1 MKKLYF
7 ILPILSGIL
16 FGSSGIFVR
25 TLTQNGIDATTLLF
39 LRFSIAIIILLMAII
54 LTDKNLIK
62 IRLSDLKLFIITA
75 LCIVG
80 LNLFYNTSMNT
91 VPLSLAAVLLSS
103 APVFVIIFAYILFR
117 EEITL
122 TKVISIILVIIG
134 CVLTTGLLE
143 GNYANVST
151 MGIVGGVVAAIFWAA
166 YTVESKKALK
176 KGIHTYTILFYS
188 LIILTLILLPFTNFG
203 QITTFVNSN
212 ITFNIIFLILHST
225 LSFALPYILLTVCL
239 NHIDS
244 GSASIFTS
252 GAEPLAA
259 LCFGIIVY
267 SEIPTI
273 LTFIGVVLTI
283 LALIILS
290 KNEKKIN

>member
-1 MKKLYF
+1 MKKLYL

-39 LRFSIAIIILLMAII
+39 LRFSIAIIILLIAI
-54 LTDKNLIK
+54 LATNRNLIRIK
-62 IRLSDLKLFIITA
+62 INDLKLFIITA

-117 EEITL
+117 EKITL

-134 CVLTTGLLE
+134 CILTTGLLE
-143 GNYANVST
+143 GNYANVSAI
-151 MGIVGGVVAAIFWAA
+151 GIFGGVVAAIFWAM
-166 YTVESKKALK
+166 YTVASKKALEEE
-176 KGIHTYTILFYS
+176 IHTYTILFYS

-203 QITTFVNSN
+203 QITSFVNSN
-212 ITFNIIFLILHST
+212 IAFNILFLILHST
-225 LSFALPYILLTVCL
+225 FSFALPYILLTVSL

-259 LCFGIIVY
+259 LCFGMIIY
-267 SEIPTI
+267 SEIPTA

-290 KNEKKIN
+290 KNEKE

>member
-1 MKKLYF
+1 MKKLYL
-7 ILPILSGIL
+7 ILPILSGML

-39 LRFSIAIIILLMAII
+39 LRFSIAILILLIAI
-54 LTDKNLIK
+54 LATDRNLIK
-62 IRLSDLKLFIITA
+62 IKLSDLKLFIITA

-117 EEITL
+117 EKITK

-134 CVLTTGLLE
+134 CILTTGLLE
-143 GNYANVST
+143 GNYANVSAI
-151 MGIVGGVVAAIFWAA
+151 GIVGGVVAAIFWAM
-166 YTVESKKALK
+166 YTVASKKALEEK
-176 KGIHTYTILFYS
+176 IHTYTILFYS
-188 LIILTLILLPFTNFG
+188 LIILTLILLPFTNFS
-203 QITTFVNSN
+203 QITAFVSSN
-212 ITFNIIFLILHST
+212 ITSNTLFLILHST
-225 LSFALPYILLTVCL
+225 FSFALPYILLTVSL
-239 NHIDS
+239 KHIDS
-244 GSASIFTS
+244 GSASILTS

-259 LCFGIIVY
+259 LCFGMIVY
-267 SEIPTI
+267 SEIPTV
-273 LTFIGVVLTI
+273 LTFVGVVLTI